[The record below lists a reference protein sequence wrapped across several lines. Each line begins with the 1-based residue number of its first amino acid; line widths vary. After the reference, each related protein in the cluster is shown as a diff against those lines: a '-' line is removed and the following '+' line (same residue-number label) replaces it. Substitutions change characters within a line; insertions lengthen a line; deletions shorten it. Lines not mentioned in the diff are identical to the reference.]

1 VKIGL
6 KIRSGG
12 IMGEMDKELEKLAM
26 KDLSENWTED
36 QKWVDY
42 AEEATDR
49 ISEAIIEK
57 YGVDEDDIDVQNIY
71 EALLDTWSDYF

>member
-1 VKIGL
+1 
-6 KIRSGG
+6 
-12 IMGEMDKELEKLAM
+12 MDSLTKLAM
-26 KDLSENWTED
+26 KELSENWTED
-36 QKWVDY
+36 QKWGDY

>member
-1 VKIGL
+1 
-6 KIRSGG
+6 
-12 IMGEMDKELEKLAM
+12 MGEMDKELEKLAM